1 MTIKIGIYKHYSR
14 PKGPQGPRE
23 RKAYIPLCG
32 IYHGMQT
39 QTQDLELEME
49 IVYRLWDSENVRRV
63 VNNNFIVLKSI
74 VHNALKAVGPIDIE
88 HFYDY
93 FDDHEL
99 DTRSQDTLLYSLIDV
114 LSKFAIENDEIT
126 MDAFLGDIVSRL
138 NEVLDYVRKNPHDP
152 EAIDYA
158 YQLLHDLQEIDTKM
172 AKDYETKL
180 QSLMQKC
187 ITYQWGIMCQS

>member
-1 MTIKIGIYKHYSR
+1 
-14 PKGPQGPRE
+14 
-23 RKAYIPLCG
+23 
-32 IYHGMQT
+32 MQT
-39 QTQDLELEME
+39 QTQDLIQDLELE
-49 IVYRLWDSENVRRV
+49 IVYRLWDNENVRKV

-74 VHNALKAVGPIDIE
+74 IHNALKAVGPIDME
-88 HFYDY
+88 SFRDY

-138 NEVLDYVRKNPHDP
+138 NEVLDYVRKNPNDT

-158 YQLLHDLQEIDTKM
+158 YQLIHDLREIDTKT

-180 QSLMQKC
+180 QSLIHQC
-187 ITYQWGIMCQS
+187 IEYQWGIVCQS

>member
-1 MTIKIGIYKHYSR
+1 
-14 PKGPQGPRE
+14 
-23 RKAYIPLCG
+23 
-32 IYHGMQT
+32 MQT
-39 QTQDLELEME
+39 QTQDLVLEITYM
-49 IVYRLWDSENVRRV
+49 LWDSENVRRV

-93 FDDHEL
+93 FDDHGL

-126 MDAFLGDIVSRL
+126 MDTFLGDIISRL

-158 YQLLHDLQEIDTKM
+158 YQLIHDLREIDAKM

-180 QSLMQKC
+180 QSLVQYQC
-187 ITYQWGIMCQS
+187 IEYQWGIVCQS